1 MATILPEIDTASQII
16 YLDHAATTPVRSEV
30 LDAMLPYFSEA
41 FGNPSSL
48 YAIAGESRNAIDE
61 ARARVASVLNC
72 RTSEVVF
79 TGGGTEADNMAVKG
93 VASTFDEPG
102 DIIISEIEHHAIIH
116 AAEQLEKDGHRVIIV
131 PVDRYGVVDSDD
143 VRSRLGDRDAVVS
156 IMFANNEVGAVND
169 IPEIA
174 GVAKQHGREA
184 GTNVVVHTDAVQA
197 SGKLGLDVKM
207 LGIDLLSLSAHKI
220 HGPKGVGALYVRRGV
235 KLEALIA
242 GGGQE
247 RQRRSGTENVPGIVG
262 MGMALAL
269 AENERMQFCERT
281 RGLRDR
287 FLAAVT
293 ERISGVVVNNH
304 PENSLPHIAHISIT
318 WARRR
323 TDAARSRFQG
333 CMRLQRQRMQFRVRR
348 TISRPAW
355 HGYDPRASRRKSQIF
370 LRQRFNSRTRR
381 LRSQRIG
388 RRRRTTARHASNEV
402 LTSIFPPHRYVYLI
416 PRLPLVGDRT
426 EPWP

>member
-1 MATILPEIDTASQII
+1 MATTLHEIDTASQII
-16 YLDHAATTPVRSEV
+16 YLDHAATTPVRREV

-93 VASTFDEPG
+93 VAATFGEPG

-116 AAEQLEKDGHRVIIV
+116 TAEQLEKDGHNVVTV
-131 PVDRYGVVDSDD
+131 PVDHYGVVDPND

-169 IPEIA
+169 IPEITRL
-174 GVAKQHGREA
+174 AKLHGGETGNR
-184 GTNVVVHTDAVQA
+184 VVVHTDAVQA
-197 SGKLGLDVKM
+197 SGKLPLDVKT
-207 LGIDLLSLSAHKI
+207 LGVDLLSLSAHKI
-220 HGPKGVGALYVRRGV
+220 HGPKGVGVLYVRRGV
-235 KLEALIA
+235 KLDALIA

-269 AENERMQFCERT
+269 AENERQQFCRRT
-281 RGLRDR
+281 REFRDR
-287 FLAAVT
+287 FLTAVT
-293 ERISGVVVNNH
+293 ELISGVVVNNH
-304 PENSLPHIAHISIT
+304 PENSLPHIAHISIPGLEGEPMLLGLDFKGVC
-318 WARRR
+318 ASSGSACSSASVEPSHVLIGMGMSYEL
-323 TDAARSRFQG
+323 AAGSLRFSFGKDSREEDVEYAVSALAEVVGQ
-333 CMRLQRQRMQFRVRR
+333 
-348 TISRPAW
+348 
-355 HGYDPRASRRKSQIF
+355 
-370 LRQRFNSRTRR
+370 
-381 LRSQRIG
+381 LRSMPSM
-388 RRRRTTARHASNEV
+388 TA
-402 LTSIFPPHRYVYLI
+402 
-416 PRLPLVGDRT
+416 
-426 EPWP
+426 

>member
-1 MATILPEIDTASQII
+1 MATTLQEVDTASQII
-16 YLDHAATTPVRSEV
+16 YLDHAATTPVREEV

-61 ARARVASVLNC
+61 ARSRVASVLNC

-102 DIIISEIEHHAIIH
+102 DIVISEIEHHAIIH
-116 AAEQLEKDGHRVIIV
+116 TAEQLEKDGHHVITV
-131 PVDRYGVVDSDD
+131 PVDRYGVVKPTD
-143 VRSRLGDRDAVVS
+143 VSSRLGDSDAVVS

-174 GVAKQHGREA
+174 RLAKEHGRKT
-184 GTNVVVHTDAVQA
+184 GKNVVVHTDAVQA
-197 SGKLGLDVKM
+197 SGKLSLDVKT
-207 LGIDLLSLSAHKI
+207 LGVDLLSLSAHKI
-220 HGPKGVGALYVRRGV
+220 HGPKGVGVLYVRRGI

-269 AENERMQFCERT
+269 AENERQQFCQRT
-281 RGLRDR
+281 RELRDH

-293 ERISGVVVNNH
+293 ERVSGVVVNNH
-304 PENSLPHIAHISIT
+304 PQNSLPHIAHISIPGLEGEPMLLGLDFKGVC
-318 WARRR
+318 ASSGSACSSASVEPSHVLIGMGMSYEL
-323 TDAARSRFQG
+323 AAGSLRFSFGKDSREEDVQYAVNALSEVVG
-333 CMRLQRQRMQFRVRR
+333 Q
-348 TISRPAW
+348 
-355 HGYDPRASRRKSQIF
+355 
-370 LRQRFNSRTRR
+370 LRGMPSM
-381 LRSQRIG
+381 
-388 RRRRTTARHASNEV
+388 TA
-402 LTSIFPPHRYVYLI
+402 
-416 PRLPLVGDRT
+416 
-426 EPWP
+426 

>member
-1 MATILPEIDTASQII
+1 MATTLQEIDTNSQII
-16 YLDHAATTPVRSEV
+16 YLDHAATTPVRKEV

-102 DIIISEIEHHAIIH
+102 DIIISEIEHHAVIH
-116 AAEQLEKDGHRVIIV
+116 AAEQLEKDGHHLITI
-131 PVDRYGVVDSDD
+131 PVDRYGVVNPID
-143 VRSRLGDRDAVVS
+143 VSSRLSDSDAVVS

-169 IPEIA
+169 ITEIA
-174 GVAKQHGREA
+174 RLAKQHAREN

-197 SGKLGLDVKM
+197 SGKLSLDVKT
-207 LGIDLLSLSAHKI
+207 LDVDLLSLSAHKI
-220 HGPKGVGALYVRRGV
+220 YGPKGVGVLYVRRGV
-235 KLEALIA
+235 KLEALLS

-262 MGMALAL
+262 MGMALVL
-269 AENERMQFCERT
+269 AENERLQFCEHT
-281 RGLRDR
+281 RELRDR

-293 ERISGVVVNNH
+293 ERIPGIVVNNH
-304 PENSLPHIAHISIT
+304 PENSLPHIAHISIPGLEGEPMLLGLDFKGIC
-318 WARRR
+318 ASSGSACSSASVEPSHVLIGMGMSHEL
-323 TDAARSRFQG
+323 AAGSLRFSFGKDSREEDVEYAVNALAEVVNQ
-333 CMRLQRQRMQFRVRR
+333 
-348 TISRPAW
+348 
-355 HGYDPRASRRKSQIF
+355 
-370 LRQRFNSRTRR
+370 LRGMPSM
-381 LRSQRIG
+381 
-388 RRRRTTARHASNEV
+388 TA
-402 LTSIFPPHRYVYLI
+402 
-416 PRLPLVGDRT
+416 
-426 EPWP
+426 

>member
-1 MATILPEIDTASQII
+1 MASTLPEIDTTSQII

-61 ARARVASVLNC
+61 ARARVASVFNC
-72 RTSEVVF
+72 RTSEIVF
-79 TGGGTEADNMAVKG
+79 TGGGTEADNMAIKG
-93 VASTFDEPG
+93 VASTFGEPG

-116 AAEQLEKDGHRVIIV
+116 AAEQLEKDGHHVITV
-131 PVDRYGVVDSDD
+131 PVDRYGVVDPND
-143 VRSRLGDRDAVVS
+143 VRSRLGDRDTIVS

-174 GVAKQHGREA
+174 GLAKQHGRET

-207 LGIDLLSLSAHKI
+207 LGVDLLSLSAHKI

-269 AENERMQFCERT
+269 AENERQQFCERT
-281 RGLRDR
+281 RELRDR

-293 ERISGVVVNNH
+293 ERIPGVVVNNH
-304 PENSLPHIAHISIT
+304 LENSLPHIAHISIPGLEGEPMLLGLDFKGVC
-318 WARRR
+318 ASSGSACSSASVEPSHVLLGMGMSLEL
-323 TDAARSRFQG
+323 AAGSLRFSFGKDSTAEDVDYAVNALAGVVDQLRG
-333 CMRLQRQRMQFRVRR
+333 MPAMRF
-348 TISRPAW
+348 
-355 HGYDPRASRRKSQIF
+355 
-370 LRQRFNSRTRR
+370 
-381 LRSQRIG
+381 
-388 RRRRTTARHASNEV
+388 
-402 LTSIFPPHRYVYLI
+402 
-416 PRLPLVGDRT
+416 
-426 EPWP
+426 

>member
-1 MATILPEIDTASQII
+1 MATTLQEVDAASQII
-16 YLDHAATTPVRSEV
+16 YLDHAATTPVREEV

-93 VASTFDEPG
+93 VASTFDEPS

-116 AAEQLEKDGHRVIIV
+116 AAEQLEKDGHHVITV
-131 PVDRYGVVDSDD
+131 PVDRYGVVNPID
-143 VRSRLGDRDAVVS
+143 VSSRLSDRDAVVS

-174 GVAKQHGREA
+174 RLVKHHGRKT
-184 GTNVVVHTDAVQA
+184 GKNVVMHTDAVQA
-197 SGKLGLDVKM
+197 SGKLSLDVRT
-207 LGIDLLSLSAHKI
+207 LGVDLLSLSAHKI
-220 HGPKGVGALYVRRGV
+220 HGPKGVGVLYVRRGV
-235 KLEALIA
+235 KLDALIA

-269 AENERMQFCERT
+269 AENERLQFCERT
-281 RGLRDR
+281 RELRDR

-293 ERISGVVVNNH
+293 ERIPGVVVNNH
-304 PENSLPHIAHISIT
+304 SHNSLPHIAHISIPDLEGEPMLLGLDFKGVC
-318 WARRR
+318 ASSGSACSSASVEPSHVLLGMGMSHEL
-323 TDAARSRFQG
+323 AAGSLRFSFGKDSREEDVEYAVNALAEVVGQ
-333 CMRLQRQRMQFRVRR
+333 
-348 TISRPAW
+348 
-355 HGYDPRASRRKSQIF
+355 
-370 LRQRFNSRTRR
+370 LRGMPSM
-381 LRSQRIG
+381 
-388 RRRRTTARHASNEV
+388 TA
-402 LTSIFPPHRYVYLI
+402 
-416 PRLPLVGDRT
+416 
-426 EPWP
+426 